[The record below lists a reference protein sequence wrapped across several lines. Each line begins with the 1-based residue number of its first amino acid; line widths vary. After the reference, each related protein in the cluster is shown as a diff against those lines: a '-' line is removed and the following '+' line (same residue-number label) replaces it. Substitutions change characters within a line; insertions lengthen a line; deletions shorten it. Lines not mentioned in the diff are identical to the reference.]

1 MASIL
6 GKKLGNQEFV
16 SSLTVEKPSVAKSV
30 YNWVVDKLNKLNKL
44 TGYKSEKLF
53 WKDVKNKFDSAY
65 RDNTVNKNTFNKL
78 FSIQTD
84 SRGNKFVNID
94 TDQHLF
100 DGESISEQNKIAKK
114 YILNN
119 FRKNGL
125 MINDSHINVT
135 SKTANEYT
143 HPRNQLPMGT
153 KSAKMR
159 SSTEL
164 DNLLKISKYQY
175 SRKDDGRHPFA
186 KDGWDYYSTKFV
198 IDGKEYTGLLNIA
211 KNGNKKMLYDITKLK
226 RNTLIS
232 SPVKN
237 TATESIGIPFSK
249 NNISDSKQNVKSDT
263 KYSMQNVGKNEQDI
277 GNNSF
282 NKNIKRYNDLLKTN
296 YIEYFRKDNGDV
308 RVNLIGS
315 NNNLV
320 NQLDLVTTTDAIKQL
335 F

>member
-1 MASIL
+1 
-6 GKKLGNQEFV
+6 
-16 SSLTVEKPSVAKSV
+16 
-30 YNWVVDKLNKLNKL
+30 
-44 TGYKSEKLF
+44 
-53 WKDVKNKFDSAY
+53 
-65 RDNTVNKNTFNKL
+65 
-78 FSIQTD
+78 
-84 SRGNKFVNID
+84 
-94 TDQHLF
+94 
-100 DGESISEQNKIAKK
+100 
-114 YILNN
+114 
-119 FRKNGL
+119 
-125 MINDSHINVT
+125 MINDSYINVT

-186 KDGWDYYSTKFV
+186 KDGWDYYETIFNV
-198 IDGKEYTGLLNIA
+198 DGKMFKGLINIG
-211 KNGNKKMLYDITKLK
+211 KSGNKKTLYDITQIK
-226 RNTLIS
+226 RIS
-232 SPVKN
+232 QNRSTSAN
-237 TATESIGIPFSK
+237 AFTTSLANSTT

-335 F
+335 FQIYVIFIGIKTSPYS